1 MQNKARVT
9 PRNIQFKDSVQIRE
23 IPSRNVDDTAANRRE
38 SWDPN
43 LSEVRIRLC
52 FFPSSHETNH
62 LQFKEV
68 FAKQKPT
75 KQRNVVIII
84 AICGLVLVGVVVGVA
99 LGVIL
104 NQKSESN
111 TRLLVEN
118 VGGISSDDRGG
129 SIIELQRGVHDR
141 IQSM

>member
-1 MQNKARVT
+1 M
-9 PRNIQFKDSVQIRE
+9 
-23 IPSRNVDDTAANRRE
+23 
-38 SWDPN
+38 
-43 LSEVRIRLC
+43 
-52 FFPSSHETNH
+52 
-62 LQFKEV
+62 
-68 FAKQKPT
+68 
-75 KQRNVVIII
+75 VIII